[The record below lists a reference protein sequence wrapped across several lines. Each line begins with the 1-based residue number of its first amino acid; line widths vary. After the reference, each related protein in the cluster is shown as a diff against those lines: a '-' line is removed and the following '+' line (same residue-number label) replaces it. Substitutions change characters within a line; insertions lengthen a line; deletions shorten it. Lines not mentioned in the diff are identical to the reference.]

1 MSEPKKKE
9 VATVLVSYEEFID
22 YNFVHPGSFYVRM
35 ATGDFIFFKTSDRKE
50 AQQEI
55 VKMVGKGRYT
65 AIPSKTQKT
74 KSKLE
79 SGGLSCTG
87 TASRRK

>member
-1 MSEPKKKE
+1 MSDISKLKITIVTYDQFSEYEFAPP
-9 VATVLVSYEEFID
+9 ATF
-22 YNFVHPGSFYVRM
+22 FVRM
-35 ATGDFIFFKTSDRKE
+35 ATGDFIFFKTSDRKV

-55 VKMVGKGRYT
+55 DNMLGKGRYT

>member
-35 ATGDFIFFKTSDRKE
+35 ATGDFIFFKTSDRKV

-55 VKMVGKGRYT
+55 DNMLGKGRYT